1 MLRDA
6 TDGFVRALCPPRPC
20 PRIRYRLLA
29 AAVTAL
35 GGIAIALNAPH
46 TSGLSGRLWVVS
58 FLVVAPLV
66 AIARLL
72 PAVNAALALI
82 VGAAGA
88 AVVNALV
95 AQSMLAADVWSPHG
109 GIVAVGLAAA
119 FLWLVPIGRP
129 GAETSSA
136 ETHVSRRPSADDGD
150 LPESPSHSTRKA
162 GAA

>member
-1 MLRDA
+1 M
-6 TDGFVRALCPPRPC
+6 
-20 PRIRYRLLA
+20 
-29 AAVTAL
+29 
-35 GGIAIALNAPH
+35 
-46 TSGLSGRLWVVS
+46 S

>member
-1 MLRDA
+1 MPRDA
-6 TDGFVRALCPPRPC
+6 TDGFVRALCPPRPS
-20 PRIRYRLLA
+20 PQIRYRLLA

-46 TSGLSGRLWVVS
+46 TSGLAGRLWVVS
-58 FLVVAPLV
+58 FLIAAPLV

-72 PAVNAALALI
+72 PAVNAALALM

-88 AVVNALV
+88 AVVNTLV

-109 GIVAVGLAAA
+109 GIAAVGIATA

-129 GAETSSA
+129 GAETRSA
-136 ETHVSRRPSADDGD
+136 EPHLRRRPSAGDGD
-150 LPESPSHSTRKA
+150 LPQSPSHSTTKA